1 METVV
6 GLNYFEE
13 AELVPRGR
21 ELAAGYRAAA
31 PFPHVVLDDFLGEEV
46 ARGAAAEFAALPTEG
61 WDRYEDAGNT
71 LKLATSD
78 EAKMGPRLR
87 HLVAQFNGHGFVAFL
102 EALTGIE
109 GLLPDPH
116 LAGGGLHQLNP
127 GGFLRV
133 HADFNRHQVL
143 KLDRRINALLYLNPD
158 WEEEWGGAFELW
170 TPDMQER
177 VVKLPPA
184 LNRLVIFNT
193 TSDSF
198 HGNPDP
204 VSCPPGNARRSLAFY
219 YYSNGRPEEE
229 LAPAHST
236 LYQTPGQAP
245 GAVGDAAPPPGG
257 PGRESRA
264 RELARDL
271 LPPLVA
277 RKLRARRG

>member
-1 METVV
+1 MSTVAD
-6 GLNYFEE
+6 LHFFD
-13 AELVPRGR
+13 
-21 ELAAGYRAAA
+21 AAA
-31 PFPHVVLDDFLGEEV
+31 LVARGQEHVAAYRPASPFPHVVLDDFLPAELAE
-46 ARGAAAEFAALPTEG
+46 RAAAEFAALSTDG
-61 WDRYEDAGNT
+61 WDRYEDQGNT

-78 EAKMGPRLR
+78 EAAMGPTLR
-87 HLVAQFNGHGFVAFL
+87 HLVGQFNGHAFIAFL

-143 KLDRRINALLYLNPD
+143 KLDRRINALLYLNPG
-158 WEEEWGGAFELW
+158 WREEWGGAFELW
-170 TPDMQER
+170 TPDMQEQ
-177 VVKLPPA
+177 VVKLPPV
-184 LNRLVIFNT
+184 LNRLVVFNT

-204 VSCPPGNARRSLAFY
+204 VTCPPGNARRSLAFY

-236 LYQTPGQAP
+236 LYQTPGKRPA
-245 GAVGDAAPPPGG
+245 GAGAAPPASRGLP
-257 PGRESRA
+257 RA
-264 RELARDL
+264 RELAREL
-271 LPPLVA
+271 VPPLVA
-277 RKLRARRG
+277 RKLRDRRG

>member
-1 METVV
+1 MTAVAD
-6 GLNYFEE
+6 LPFFDA
-13 AELVPRGR
+13 AELVGRGA
-21 ELAAGYRAAA
+21 EQAAGYRGAA
-31 PFPHVVLDDFLGEEV
+31 PFPHVVLDDFLP
-46 ARGAAAEFAALPTEG
+46 AALADRAAAEFASLPTDA
-61 WDRYEDAGNT
+61 WDRYEDHGNT

-78 EAKMGPRLR
+78 EARMGPTLR
-87 HLVAQFNGHGFVAFL
+87 HLVGQFNGHAFLAFL

-143 KLDRRINALLYLNPD
+143 KLDRRINALLYLNPG
-158 WEEEWGGAFELW
+158 WQEGWGGAFELW

-177 VVKLPPA
+177 VVKLPPV
-184 LNRLVIFNT
+184 LNRLVVFNT

-236 LYQTPGQAP
+236 LYQTPGEAPAAP
-245 GAVGDAAPPPGG
+245 GATPAAP
-257 PGRESRA
+257 SRA
-264 RELARDL
+264 RALAREL
-271 LPPLVA
+271 VPPLLA
-277 RKLRARRG
+277 RKLRERRG

>member
-1 METVV
+1 MGTVAD
-6 GLNYFEE
+6 LHFFDA
-13 AELVPRGR
+13 AEFVARGR
-21 ELAAGYRAAA
+21 ERAAAYRPAA
-31 PFPHVVLDDFLGEEV
+31 PFPHVVLDDFLPAELAE
-46 ARGAAAEFAALPTEG
+46 RAAAEFAALSTDG
-61 WDRYEDAGNT
+61 WDRYEDQGNT

-78 EAKMGPRLR
+78 EARMGPTLR
-87 HLVAQFNGHGFVAFL
+87 HLVGQFNGHAFVAFL

-143 KLDRRINALLYLNPD
+143 KLDRRINALLYLNPG
-158 WEEEWGGAFELW
+158 WHEEWGGAFELW
-170 TPDMQER
+170 TPDMQEQ

-204 VSCPPGNARRSLAFY
+204 VTCPPGNARRSLAFY

-236 LYQTPGQAP
+236 LYQTPGQRPA
-245 GAVGDAAPPPGG
+245 GAEAGED
-257 PGRESRA
+257 SRGCPHARALA
-264 RELARDL
+264 RELV
-271 LPPLVA
+271 PPLVA
-277 RKLRARRG
+277 RKLRDRRG

>member
-1 METVV
+1 MRTVS
-6 GLNYFEE
+6 GLHFLDE
-13 AELVPRGR
+13 AELVARGR
-21 ELAAGYRAAA
+21 GQATAYRTAT
-31 PFPHVVLDDFLGEEV
+31 PFPHVVLDDFLAPEL
-46 ARGAAAEFAALPTEG
+46 AASAAAEFAALSTEG
-61 WDRYEDAGNT
+61 WDHYEDQGNT

-78 EAKMGPRLR
+78 EGRMGPTLR
-87 HLVAQFNGHGFVAFL
+87 HLVGQFNGHAFIAFL

-143 KLDRRINALLYLNPD
+143 KLDRRINALLYLNPG
-158 WEEEWGGAFELW
+158 WREEWGGAFELW
-170 TPDMQER
+170 TPDMQQQ
-177 VVKLPPA
+177 VVKLPPI
-184 LNRLVIFNT
+184 LNRLVVFNT

-204 VSCPPGNARRSLAFY
+204 VACPPGNARRSLAFY

-229 LAPAHST
+229 LAGAHST
-236 LYQTPGQAP
+236 LYQTPGQRPAERV
-245 GAVGDAAPPPGG
+245 AAAPQP
-257 PGRESRA
+257 SRA

-271 LPPLVA
+271 VPPLVA
-277 RKLRARRG
+277 RKLRDRRG